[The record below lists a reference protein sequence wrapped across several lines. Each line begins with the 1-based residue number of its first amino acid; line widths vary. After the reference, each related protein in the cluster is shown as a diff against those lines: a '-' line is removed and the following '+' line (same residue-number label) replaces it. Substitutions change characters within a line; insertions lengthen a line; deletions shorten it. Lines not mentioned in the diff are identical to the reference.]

1 MLDFLKKYLITGYLK
16 FKDDRIVFGEDNLV
30 FYFVPHL
37 VYEAKGNRSIFGE
50 DYGASMFLAGRNEGF
65 DFFNKHGIPK
75 NKSIAEVFA
84 MSFDILRTF
93 GWGKFRTLKV
103 DEKKRFIVM
112 VGTSTFANEYK
123 KMYGKTETP
132 IDFMIAGLTAGALR
146 YLTKEQVYSVEVK
159 CCAEENVKNCLFV
172 TGTKDNIL
180 SYIKKYAEDRFD
192 LASRLI
198 EKIDDNEKKLV

>member
-103 DEKKRFIVM
+103 DEKNHLPKSPLKFSFQFVLIKIYMLIR
-112 VGTSTFANEYK
+112 K
-123 KMYGKTETP
+123 
-132 IDFMIAGLTAGALR
+132 
-146 YLTKEQVYSVEVK
+146 VYV
-159 CCAEENVKNCLFV
+159 AM
-172 TGTKDNIL
+172 
-180 SYIKKYAEDRFD
+180 
-192 LASRLI
+192 
-198 EKIDDNEKKLV
+198 